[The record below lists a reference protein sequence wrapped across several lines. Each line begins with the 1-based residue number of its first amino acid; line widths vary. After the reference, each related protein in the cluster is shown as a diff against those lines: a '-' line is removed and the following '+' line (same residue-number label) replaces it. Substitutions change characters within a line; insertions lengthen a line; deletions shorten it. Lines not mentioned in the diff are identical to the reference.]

1 MNYSINMKL
10 KYYLFAML
18 CGFMC
23 ACSTPK
29 DIIYFQGV
37 DSLTPEQLSKMSQN
51 YSTKITYDDL
61 LSITVT
67 AWDPASVTPFN
78 PPTYANSMEGELPY
92 MVSQSMYSYLVDKD
106 GYINFPVLGK
116 IQVVGLTKQELS
128 EKLQT
133 MISKYVEDPLVNIQ
147 LLNFKVTL
155 MGELSR
161 PGSYTIKNDRITLL
175 DVLGMAGDLPITA
188 NRTNILVIRENEG
201 KKEIH
206 RLDLTDPAIFESPC
220 FYLKQNDV
228 VYVEPVKIKQRSR
241 NSSTRQFNISLFSS
255 IISSVSIITS
265 MVISLVSLNK
275 RN

>member
-1 MNYSINMKL
+1 MRL
-10 KYYLFAML
+10 KYYFFAVVCCL
-18 CGFMC
+18 MC

-37 DSLTPEQLSKMSQN
+37 DTLTPEQLSQMSQD

-61 LSITVT
+61 LAITVS
-67 AWDPASVTPFN
+67 AWDPATVTPFN
-78 PPTYANSMEGELPY
+78 PPTYANSIEGELPY
-92 MVSQSMYSYLVDKD
+92 VVSQSMFSYLVDKE
-106 GYINFPVLGK
+106 GNINFPVLGK
-116 IQVVGLTKQELS
+116 IHVVGLTKQELS
-128 EKLQT
+128 EKMQK
-133 MISKYVEDPLVNIQ
+133 MISKYVENPLVNVQ

-161 PGSYTIKNDRITLL
+161 PGSYTIKNDRVTLL

-188 NRTNILVIRENEG
+188 NRKNILVIRESDG

-206 RLDLTDPAIFESPC
+206 RLDLTDPGIFESPC

-228 VYVEPVKIKQRSR
+228 VYVEPVKVKQRSR
-241 NSSTRQFNISLFSS
+241 TSSNRQFNMSLFSS
-255 IISSVSIITS
+255 VISSLSVITS